1 MIFVILGT
9 QKFQLNRLLKL
20 IDEEIEKGR
29 LTESVFAQIGNSNY
43 IPQNYEWVK
52 FLDKD
57 KFEQKIN
64 ESDIVITHS
73 GVGSIITA
81 INSQKP
87 VIVFPRLKEYKEHVD
102 DHQLEIAEAFA
113 KKEFI
118 VKYRDD
124 VSLCEQIINAKNFK
138 YKKYDTG
145 REQII
150 YLIDEF
156 IRSNNQ

>member
-102 DHQLEIAEAFA
+102 DHQLEIADAFS
-113 KKEFI
+113 KKEFVI
-118 VKYRDD
+118 KYREDMAL
-124 VSLCEQIINAKNFK
+124 SEQISNARRFKFKGYESKTEQII
-138 YKKYDTG
+138 D
-145 REQII
+145 
-150 YLIDEF
+150 LIDEF
-156 IRSNNQ
+156 IRNNNQ